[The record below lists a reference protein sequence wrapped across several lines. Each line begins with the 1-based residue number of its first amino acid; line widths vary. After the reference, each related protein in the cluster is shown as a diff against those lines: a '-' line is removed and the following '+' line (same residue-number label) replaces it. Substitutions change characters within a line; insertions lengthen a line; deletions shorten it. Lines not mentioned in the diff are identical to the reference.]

1 MLLLL
6 FLTVAVFTLLA
17 VFHIYNTRNTFTT
30 FDDFLTAR
38 NHLGTGAGAATV
50 LASIMGAWI
59 LFSPAEAG
67 TWGGIAAFGGYAV
80 AQGLAMV
87 AFAIVGPRMRKL
99 APKGTTLFE
108 FIYYRY
114 GRAMY

>member
-1 MLLLL
+1 MFILL

-17 VFHIYNTRNTFTT
+17 VFHIYNTKDNFTS

-38 NHLGTGAGAATV
+38 NHLGAGAGAATV

-67 TWGGIAAFGGYAV
+67 TWGGDSRLWGICFGPGNCHDAFCCSGPPDEGFGP
-80 AQGLAMV
+80 QGHN
-87 AFAIVGPRMRKL
+87 IV
-99 APKGTTLFE
+99 
-108 FIYYRY
+108 
-114 GRAMY
+114 